1 MKESP
6 KQKSANAQADTGRPS
21 AETARAADS
30 VPMAIG
36 PFTALPTQFGR
47 YRIDRLLGK
56 GAMGAV
62 YLAHDGQLDRPV
74 ALKVARVSAAGSS
87 KLIQRMETEAKAAA
101 KIDHPQ
107 ICKVYDF
114 GEIDGIRFIA
124 MQYIEG
130 EDMKSYLKRQ
140 GRRRNPAEAV
150 RLIVQLAKALEAA
163 QKKGVLHRDLKPENV
178 MLNETGDPVIMDFG
192 LARRT
197 TGSTNAGLTQGMI
210 VGTAAYMSPEQAV
223 GKAEGIDHRS
233 DLYALGVMLFEM
245 LTGDWPFTGT
255 AIEVMGKKCLQEPP
269 SPATLNPNLPPQLA
283 AVCQR
288 MIATKKEDR
297 YGTATELVAALEAID
312 LQGAS
317 LAEVPRIE
325 APIENTFEFSEVPVS
340 TPSMVAVRN
349 RRYQSSAGSRVSLSM
364 ISRWWSDQPLGMRLT
379 LGGCSVACFALLAM
393 TLYFRNGNA
402 LVKVEVKSND
412 VRVTFQDQSLTLEEG
427 ARKFTLKPGAQ
438 TIHIK
443 SDDLEFDTESFT
455 LKRGENPLVIVEVVQ
470 SAIVAR
476 IGEQEIARQPLTIT
490 SSGKPPGSKVAS
502 TTPALSTP
510 DTSTPSS
517 LVATN
522 DLANVHAKEAVEFQ
536 GRRYRLFNDEITWH
550 AAAKKCREMGGRL
563 AEAHS
568 QAENEFLTKL
578 VRGNGS
584 DGVWLGATDE
594 DQQDE
599 WVWSDGT
606 PLSYKNWAA
615 GQPNNFGG
623 AEHYLMLAARDGTGG
638 WVDQPNISGLGFPK
652 DWKTGFVCEWG
663 EPRKTSGPKPS
674 LETPKPSIS
683 VAQATFQNKRF
694 QLFNEHVT
702 WRVAARKCREMGG
715 RLAEVRSQAENEFL
729 TTFVRGK
736 GSDGIWIGARDEDR
750 EGEWVWS
757 DGSRVNYGNW
767 ASEQPNN
774 LGGAENFA
782 MLLVRDGSG
791 DWWDQPN
798 ISGLGL
804 PADWKTG
811 FVAEF
816 DLPANANPPASTVQ
830 SPTVPKPAPTT
841 IPYDAVTLQNK
852 RFKLYPET
860 LSWHEAKQKC
870 QQLGGRL
877 AVIRSREEN
886 DLVKN
891 LVGGQI
897 ADWEGVW
904 LGATD
909 ETKEGR
915 WQWIDGS
922 DLKFKFWSTLGKQ
935 PNNGGEAANEHYL
948 LMMSKAHLGE
958 WSDQP
963 EIAKVGRVGFVCE
976 WDAVLAPQTFTKKAS
991 GLRYRVL
998 REGTGRK
1005 PGLTS
1010 KVTMHYKGSLDGG
1023 KVFDSS
1029 YDKGVPATMS
1039 MGGVIKGVQEGLQL
1053 IGEGGM
1059 IELEIPATLAYGK
1072 KGAQPAIPPDAKLH
1086 FIIELVDV
1094 N

>member
-6 KQKSANAQADTGRPS
+6 KQQAANPQADTGRPS

-130 EDMKSYLKRQ
+130 EDLKSYLKRQ

-150 RLIVQLAKALEAA
+150 RLIVKLAFALEAA

-178 MLNETGDPVIMDFG
+178 MLNETGEPVIMDFG

-269 SPATLNPNLPPQLA
+269 SPATLNPDLPPQLS

-297 YGTATELVAALEAID
+297 YGTAAELIAALEAID
-312 LQGAS
+312 LQGTP
-317 LAEVPRIE
+317 LTEVPRTDG
-325 APIENTFEFSEVPVS
+325 PIENTFEFSEVSASIPAL
-340 TPSMVAVRN
+340 VAVGN
-349 RRYQSSAGSRVSLSM
+349 RRPQSPAGSPM
-364 ISRWWSDQPLGMRLT
+364 PTAIAIWWRDQPLGMRLT
-379 LGGCSVACFALLAM
+379 LGCCSAVCLALLAM
-393 TLYFRNGNA
+393 TLYFRNGDA

-412 VRVTFQDQSLTLEEG
+412 VRVTFQDQTLTLEEG
-427 ARKFTLKPGAQ
+427 TRKFTLKPGAQ

-476 IGEQEIARQPLTIT
+476 IGEQEIARRRLTIT
-490 SSGKPPGSKVAS
+490 SSGKTSNSNVDGTAVPI
-502 TTPALSTP
+502 TPNNPTP
-510 DTSTPSS
+510 NSP
-517 LVATN
+517 VATN
-522 DLANVHAKEAVEFQ
+522 DLANVHARDAVEFQ
-536 GRRYRLFNDEITWH
+536 GRRFRLFNGEITWH

-563 AEAHS
+563 AESHS
-568 QAENEFLTKL
+568 QSENEFLTKL

-599 WVWSDGT
+599 WVWNDGT
-606 PLSYKNWAA
+606 PLSYKNWAP

-638 WVDQPNISGLGFPK
+638 WVDQPNISGLGFPD

-663 EPRKTSGPKPS
+663 EPRQTSGPKAS
-674 LETPKPSIS
+674 LEAPKPSVS

-729 TTFVRGK
+729 TNFVRGK

-757 DGSRVNYGNW
+757 DGSPVDYRNW
-767 ASEQPNN
+767 ADGQPNN
-774 LGGAENFA
+774 AGGAENFA
-782 MLLVRDGSG
+782 MLLVRDNNGK
-791 DWWDQPN
+791 WWDQLN

-811 FVAEF
+811 YVAEF
-816 DLPANANPPASTVQ
+816 DLPASANPPVSAVQ
-830 SPTVPKPAPTT
+830 PPIVPKSSPAT

-860 LSWHEAKQKC
+860 LSWHDAKKKC

-877 AVIRSREEN
+877 AIIRSKEEN

-891 LVGGQI
+891 LVAGQI

-909 ETKEGR
+909 EMREGR
-915 WQWIDGS
+915 WQWVDGS

-935 PNNGGEAANEHYL
+935 PNNGGPAADEHFL

-963 EIAKVGRVGFVCE
+963 DTNKVGAIGFVCE
-976 WDAVLAPQTFTKKAS
+976 WEDILPPQTFTKKAS

-998 REGTGRK
+998 RDGTGRR
-1005 PGLTS
+1005 PRLNSTV
-1010 KVTMHYKGSLDGG
+1010 KVHYKGSLDGG

-1029 YDKGVPATMS
+1029 YDKGVPVTLS
-1039 MGGVIKGVQEGLQL
+1039 MGTVIKGWQEGLQL

-1059 IELEIPATLAYGK
+1059 IELEIPATLGYGK
-1072 KGAQPAIPPDAKLH
+1072 KGARPAIPPDAKLH